1 MAGGAYDSAA
11 GRWQGVGPYYAMFPT
26 HFADGVVADYTSPGD
41 IVLDPFAGRGTAVFS
56 AAHQRRQG
64 IGIEINPVGWV
75 YGKTKLHPAA
85 RPEVTARFREIGEL
99 ASGFCAETKS
109 LPNFFTYCFSPR
121 VCQYLMTA
129 RENLDWRGSRVDRTA
144 MALMLVYLHGKQGAA
159 LSNQMRQTKSMA
171 PDYAI
176 RWWRERRLVP
186 PDLDPV
192 EFLISRL
199 PWRYARGLP
208 VTGSSEMH
216 LADSEQEMAQIDLR
230 LRERDA
236 KVRLLFTSPPYFK
249 LTNYH
254 YDQWL
259 RLWLLGGPPNAKRVP
274 GTSDLRGKFES
285 VARYR
290 LLLTN
295 VFGSA
300 ARLMADKSIVYVR
313 TGLGKVTYEV
323 TLQSLREIFPGH
335 QIVTQL
341 RPYSKPTQTQ
351 LFGDVGVKAG
361 EIDIVLSST

>member
-1 MAGGAYDSAA
+1 MAAGAYDSAA

-26 HFADGVVADYTSPGD
+26 HFADGVIAGYTKPGD

-56 AAHQRRQG
+56 AAHQGRQG

-75 YGKTKLHPAA
+75 YGKTKLGPAA
-85 RPEVTARFREIGEL
+85 RPEVTARIREIGEL
-99 ASGFCAETKS
+99 APSYGEAAGA
-109 LPNFFTYCFSPR
+109 LPEFFAHCFSAR
-121 VCQYLMTA
+121 VRRYLLVA
-129 RENLDWRGSRVDRTA
+129 RDNLDWRACPVDRTV

-171 PDYAI
+171 PDYAV
-176 RWWRERRLVP
+176 RWWREHGLVP

-192 EFLISRL
+192 DFLLSRL
-199 PWRYARGLP
+199 RWRYARGLP
-208 VTGSSEMH
+208 GTDGSEMY
-216 LADSEQEMAQIDLR
+216 LADSEQQIGLIDLG

-236 KVRLLFTSPPYFK
+236 RVRLLFTSPPYFK

-259 RLWLLGGPPNAKRVP
+259 RLWLLGGPPSANRVP

-285 VARYR
+285 IARYR
-290 LLLTN
+290 LLLAN
-295 VFGSA
+295 VFGGA
-300 ARLMADKSIVYVR
+300 AKLMAPESVVYVR
-313 TGLGKVTYEV
+313 TGFGKQTYEI
-323 TLQSLREIFPGH
+323 TLQALGEAFPDH
-335 QIVTQL
+335 ERVTRR

-351 LFGDVGVKAG
+351 LFGDSRVKAG